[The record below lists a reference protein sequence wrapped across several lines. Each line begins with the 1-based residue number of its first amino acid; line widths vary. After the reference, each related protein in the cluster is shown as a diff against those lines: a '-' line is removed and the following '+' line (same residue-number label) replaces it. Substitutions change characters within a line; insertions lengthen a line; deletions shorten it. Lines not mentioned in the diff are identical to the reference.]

1 VAGTSLLATGAVG
14 GVVGYASYDLEFRK
28 SVEELVPGSEDVLD
42 ILLGSKAAP
51 EALPEVE
58 SKLKTITVSEP
69 LPEVVEEKAPSI
81 EVVEEKAPSIEVVEE
96 PAVEAVEQKEE
107 EKVVEVEQTIPETE
121 AEIIKDVEVET
132 APTVEEQATPETE
145 AETIKVDEPTAAVEV
160 EAVQADEPV
169 EETETQEVSDPKQME
184 AEIAAPISSAIH
196 LENSSLT
203 EDLEDLCAKMKAATE
218 EAVTLNQASSEAIN
232 NHMKVMQKVLE
243 ADLTTRN
250 EAAWNEVFE
259 AATTK
264 SKTSRLA
271 ESKSKEARNYIT
283 LALDLI
289 RAGRS
294 NKVTCAN
301 PALSVAEQ
309 AAEEALNNIDQ
320 AETNIQTVQSEAK
333 ILEEYRDIVEE
344 GRQQFHQEMA
354 SLMPDVKLGEKGS
367 QLSED
372 ELNLFITHA
381 YRKVLHLQQELAKQQ
396 TLEQQRFK
404 QAVDKQELET
414 RMAAEQK
421 IESELSRQRLD
432 METDHQVR
440 IKTVREDM
448 EKELRDQLR
457 RQAAAHSDHLADVL
471 AVQEMEMTRKHDHV
485 MEEKVSSLSVQA
497 ETSLASATG
506 AVEGLRSAIEARAED
521 DKAALE
527 AEKLWLACTTLSQ
540 AVKEGTADAAT
551 WEERAKPLAKI
562 VKDVKSASGAD
573 DKFVSTVL
581 NSIPS
586 VALERGVYTEDSL
599 KERFVKVE
607 KLAKKVALIGDDGG
621 SLFKFGLSY
630 LQSLLLVNTTERTPS
645 LADVELDT
653 EQLSTQELVCQARF
667 SIDRG
672 NFVQALQFMNQL
684 KGEPRRVASDWL
696 KETQLLLETQLAVD
710 ALLAHAACVGVEA
723 LPEP

>member
-1 VAGTSLLATGAVG
+1 
-14 GVVGYASYDLEFRK
+14 
-28 SVEELVPGSEDVLD
+28 
-42 ILLGSKAAP
+42 
-51 EALPEVE
+51 
-58 SKLKTITVSEP
+58 
-69 LPEVVEEKAPSI
+69 
-81 EVVEEKAPSIEVVEE
+81 
-96 PAVEAVEQKEE
+96 
-107 EKVVEVEQTIPETE
+107 
-121 AEIIKDVEVET
+121 
-132 APTVEEQATPETE
+132 
-145 AETIKVDEPTAAVEV
+145 
-160 EAVQADEPV
+160 
-169 EETETQEVSDPKQME
+169 
-184 AEIAAPISSAIH
+184 
-196 LENSSLT
+196 
-203 EDLEDLCAKMKAATE
+203 
-218 EAVTLNQASSEAIN
+218 
-232 NHMKVMQKVLE
+232 
-243 ADLTTRN
+243 
-250 EAAWNEVFE
+250 
-259 AATTK
+259 
-264 SKTSRLA
+264 
-271 ESKSKEARNYIT
+271 
-283 LALDLI
+283 
-289 RAGRS
+289 
-294 NKVTCAN
+294 VTCAN

-471 AVQEMEMTRKHDHV
+471 AVQEMEMTRKHEHV

-497 ETSLASATG
+497 ETSLVSATG

-540 AVKEGTADAAT
+540 AVKEGTANAAS
-551 WEERAKPLAKI
+551 WEERAKPLDKI
-562 VKDVKSASGAD
+562 VKDVKSAGGAD

-653 EQLSTQELVCQARF
+653 ELLSTQELVCQARF